1 LHPLNDLAKEKARL
15 YVELTDC
22 QIVGICRESFKPAKK
37 QIIPEALQIE
47 DCLTRDHHRHKTEQE
62 AEQEERENTKTR

>member
-1 LHPLNDLAKEKARL
+1 
-15 YVELTDC
+15 
-22 QIVGICRESFKPAKK
+22 VGICRESFKPAKK